1 MAEFEKIAHLEKEKF
16 TLRGGALYP
25 QHADFI
31 DKVLV
36 YGKSGRFDERENTG
50 LTDSD
55 FRSMLSDI
63 TAQAPGQHGDELTV
77 SFNILCE
84 MLTYIESED
93 KKISSKIAEEVRAA
107 QSSLRKLLAASI
119 D

>member
-1 MAEFEKIAHLEKEKF
+1 MAEFEKIAKQEKERF
-16 TLRGGALYP
+16 TLRGVALYP
-25 QHADFI
+25 QHSDFL

-36 YGKSGRFDERENTG
+36 YGKSGRFDEREDTG

-55 FRSMLSDI
+55 FESMLSDI
-63 TAQAPGQHGDELTV
+63 TAQAPGQHGDQLTV

-93 KKISSKIAEEVRAA
+93 KKISNKIAEQVKAA
-107 QSSLRKLLAASI
+107 QSTLRKLLAASI